1 MPARR
6 CGFRVVDILT
16 GKSMMYA
23 WPSLLPDSG
32 GFLLSGL
39 MAYWATNR
47 VWL

>member
-6 CGFRVVDILT
+6 CGFRAVDILT
-16 GKSMMYA
+16 GKSMVYV

-39 MAYWATNR
+39 MAYWATGQVR
-47 VWL
+47 L